1 MVRNK
6 RTVQPA
12 SSIYPPTPASERG
25 TRTSSIFPYSIAR
38 PPTGYTS
45 PSAPHF
51 DINLVSPPTANLN
64 PFEEDVEEEIPVD
77 DRETPIYAR
86 SDWGA
91 TTGVNT
97 AFSRSTFPQHEE
109 DQLAIPPLPQANI
122 DECMSEIGGP
132 KTIWSRSSYHPD
144 DDDEGELAPPP
155 VVGDGPERG
164 HTMDD
169 VYTGQAPTTAWTR
182 SSYAATLPFSPL
194 VNQPLPP
201 TPSRPAR
208 SPARPHLN
216 AVSDPRRS
224 KDRYTGPAGRNQ
236 SRLVDITELSED
248 SHSSKRQSQDR
259 DDNGDRLRLAPA
271 IQTDNPFSPAFATA
285 HQDQSIPRSAPLSGD
300 AGKKLQHRSTLPSI
314 LDLEHLAARPRTLLH
329 HASGRPHSAGDILS
343 PPQLPFNRMGAESP
357 RLLTPEAQNR
367 LGRMSVATARY
378 SAPLSRGT
386 NDRSNPSRSSNPDS
400 TISRTSVIRS
410 LKKPASWISN
420 INNTKVVKWY
430 LTWRVF
436 INAGHVLGAALLLTI
451 ALADP
456 ASGLGYIVKIKD
468 GGLAS
473 MPAEGGFGLGVS
485 GWCQLQ
491 EKE

>member
-12 SSIYPPTPASERG
+12 SSVYPPTPASERG

-64 PFEEDVEEEIPVD
+64 PFDDHEEEFPID
-77 DRETPIYAR
+77 TRETPMYAR

-91 TTGVNT
+91 TTGLGT

-122 DECMSEIGGP
+122 DEGMSEIGAP
-132 KTIWSRSSYHPD
+132 QTIWSRSSYHPD
-144 DDDEGELAPPP
+144 EDDEELAPPP
-155 VVGDGPERG
+155 VVSQGPERG

-182 SSYAATLPFSPL
+182 SSYAATIPFSPL
-194 VNQPLPP
+194 VHQPLPP

-208 SPARPHLN
+208 HPARPLSNSIPNSRH
-216 AVSDPRRS
+216 S
-224 KDRYTGPAGRNQ
+224 KNRYTGPAGRNQ
-236 SRLVDITELSED
+236 SQLVDITELSED
-248 SHSSKRQSQDR
+248 SLSTKRHSQD
-259 DDNGDRLRLAPA
+259 DLDQLRLAPT

-285 HQDQSIPRSAPLSGD
+285 HQDQPIPRSAPLSGD
-300 AGKKLQHRSTLPSI
+300 LGAGKKLQHRSTLPSI

-329 HASGRPHSAGDILS
+329 HASGRPHSAGVVLD
-343 PPQLPFNRMGAESP
+343 PPQIPFGRMGAESP

-420 INNTKVVKWY
+420 IKNTKVVRWY

-456 ASGLGYIVKIKD
+456 ASGLGYVVKIKD
-468 GGLAS
+468 GGLAK
-473 MPAEGGFGLGVS
+473 MPADGEFGLGVS

>member
-12 SSIYPPTPASERG
+12 SSVYPPTPASERG

-64 PFEEDVEEEIPVD
+64 PFDDHEEEFPID
-77 DRETPIYAR
+77 TRETPMYAR

-91 TTGVNT
+91 TTGLGT

-122 DECMSEIGGP
+122 DEGMSEIGAP
-132 KTIWSRSSYHPD
+132 QTLWSRSSYHPD
-144 DDDEGELAPPP
+144 EDDEELAPPP
-155 VVGDGPERG
+155 VVSQGPERG

-169 VYTGQAPTTAWTR
+169 VYTAQAPTTAWTR
-182 SSYAATLPFSPL
+182 SSYAATLPFSSL

-208 SPARPHLN
+208 HPARPHSN
-216 AVSDPRRS
+216 ASSGSRRS
-224 KDRYTGPAGRNQ
+224 KNRYTGPARRNQ
-236 SRLVDITELSED
+236 SQLVDITELSED
-248 SHSSKRQSQDR
+248 SHSTRRHSQE
-259 DDNGDRLRLAPA
+259 DDDDRLRLAQVAQA
-271 IQTDNPFSPAFATA
+271 IQSDNPFSPAFATA
-285 HQDQSIPRSAPLSGD
+285 HQDQLIPRSAPLSGD

-329 HASGRPHSAGDILS
+329 HASGRPHSAGDILN
-343 PPQLPFNRMGAESP
+343 PPQLPFNRTGAESP

-378 SAPLSRGT
+378 SAPSSRGP
-386 NDRSNPSRSSNPDS
+386 NDRSKPSRLSNSDS

-410 LKKPASWISN
+410 FKKPASWFSN
-420 INNTKVVKWY
+420 IRNTKVVKWY

-468 GGLAS
+468 GGLTS

>member
-1 MVRNK
+1 MGRNK
-6 RTVQPA
+6 RNVQPA

-25 TRTSSIFPYSIAR
+25 TRTSSIFPYSVAR

-45 PSAPHF
+45 PPAPHF
-51 DINLVSPPTANLN
+51 DMNLVSPPTAN
-64 PFEEDVEEEIPVD
+64 PFEEDEEEIPID
-77 DRETPIYAR
+77 TRETPMYAR

-91 TTGVNT
+91 TTGVGT
-97 AFSRSTFPQHEE
+97 AFSRSTFPENNGQGP
-109 DQLAIPPLPQANI
+109 DQLAIPPLPLAN
-122 DECMSEIGGP
+122 DDDGTSEIGAP

-144 DDDEGELAPPP
+144 DDDNEELLPPP
-155 VVGDGPERG
+155 IVGPGLERG

-182 SSYAATLPFSPL
+182 SSYAPTIPFSPI

-208 SPARPHLN
+208 NPARPKSN
-216 AVSDPRRS
+216 SRQS
-224 KDRYTGPAGRNQ
+224 KNRYTGPAGRNQ
-236 SRLVDITELSED
+236 SQLVDITELSED
-248 SHSSKRQSQDR
+248 SHSTRSHSQTF
-259 DDNGDRLRLAPA
+259 GHDRLSVDVVP
-271 IQTDNPFSPAFATA
+271 IQQPDNPFSPAFATA
-285 HQDQSIPRSAPLSGD
+285 HQNQPIPRSAPLSGD

-329 HASGRPHSAGDILS
+329 SQSLRRPRSAGDVLD
-343 PPQLPFNRMGAESP
+343 PPQVPFNRMGAESP

-378 SAPLSRGT
+378 SAPPSRGT
-386 NDRSNPSRSSNPDS
+386 NTSRSNPSRSSNPDS

-410 LKKPASWISN
+410 LQKPASWLSN
-420 INNTKVVKWY
+420 IRNTKVVRWY
-430 LTWRVF
+430 RTWRDF

-456 ASGLGYIVKIKD
+456 ASGLGYIVKIKK

-473 MPAEGGFGLGVS
+473 MPADGGFGLGVS

-491 EKE
+491 EEE